1 MDLCRCDAPEVM
13 ESSRCCGSVPGR
25 YLVIVAKGCAGVP
38 IGMFAG
44 LKCSGEDMRID
55 EWLRTGRRA
64 RRSAPAGSVARSV
77 GRTLAVAAMSAAVVL
92 LSAASGQAQQAGPF
106 DNLNGS
112 WSGSGVVSLREGA
125 KERVRCKSNYVVKS
139 GGYNV
144 QLDLICAS
152 DAYKFD
158 MSSNIVMQGE
168 TLLGYWNESTHRVA
182 GKIVGRANGGQ
193 IEVRAEGD
201 TFTALLSVNTHGD
214 KQSLVMSSPGS
225 KVESVTIALNR
236 SK

>member
-1 MDLCRCDAPEVM
+1 
-13 ESSRCCGSVPGR
+13 
-25 YLVIVAKGCAGVP
+25 
-38 IGMFAG
+38 MFAG
-44 LKCSGEDMRID
+44 LNKRSGEDMRID

-64 RRSAPAGSVARSV
+64 RGSAPAGSVAQSV
-77 GRTLAVAAMSAAVVL
+77 GRTLAVAAMSAAVLL

>member
-1 MDLCRCDAPEVM
+1 MEVWTPALCATGKALLGM
-13 ESSRCCGSVPGR
+13 
-25 YLVIVAKGCAGVP
+25 P
-38 IGMFAG
+38 IGMSTEH
-44 LKCSGEDMRID
+44 KRSGEVMRID
-55 EWLRTGRRA
+55 GWLRLPRACGALRSVVSVCSRRRA
-64 RRSAPAGSVARSV
+64 LATAVLATSA
-77 GRTLAVAAMSAAVVL
+77 LLVAAS
-92 LSAASGQAQQAGPF
+92 SEAQQAGPF
-106 DNLNGS
+106 DSMAGT
-112 WSGSGVVSLREGA
+112 WSGNGIVNLREGA

-144 QLDLICAS
+144 QLDLVCAS

-158 MSSNIVMQGE
+158 MSSNIVMQGD
-168 TLLGYWNESTHRVA
+168 TLVGIWNESTHRVA
-182 GKIVGRANGGQ
+182 GKIVGQANGGQ

-201 TFTALLSVNTHGD
+201 TFTAMLSVTTHGD

>member
-1 MDLCRCDAPEVM
+1 MP
-13 ESSRCCGSVPGR
+13 
-25 YLVIVAKGCAGVP
+25 
-38 IGMFAG
+38 AG
-44 LKCSGEDMRID
+44 LKCSGEYMRID
-55 EWLRTGRRA
+55 EWLRFMRRA
-64 RRSAPAGSVARSV
+64 RGSAPVGPKARSRRHNV
-77 GRTLAVAAMSAAVVL
+77 TRSLAMAAMSASMLL
-92 LSAASGQAQQAGPF
+92 LSAAAGEAQQAAAAAGPF
-106 DNLNGS
+106 DNLSGS

-158 MSSNIVMQGE
+158 MSSNIVMQGD

-182 GKIVGRANGGQ
+182 GRIVGRANGGQ

-225 KVESVTIALNR
+225 KVETVTIALNR

>member
-1 MDLCRCDAPEVM
+1 
-13 ESSRCCGSVPGR
+13 
-25 YLVIVAKGCAGVP
+25 
-38 IGMFAG
+38 
-44 LKCSGEDMRID
+44 MRID
-55 EWLRTGRRA
+55 RWF
-64 RRSAPAGSVARSV
+64 RRS
-77 GRTLAVAAMSAAVVL
+77 LAMAVMTGTAL
-92 LSAASGQAQQAGPF
+92 LLCAASGGAQQVAAAGPF
-106 DNLNGS
+106 DNLNGT
-112 WSGSGVVSLREGA
+112 WSGGGTVSLREGG

-139 GGYNV
+139 GGFSV

-158 MSSNIVMQGE
+158 MSSNITIQGE
-168 TLLGYWNESTHRVA
+168 QLVGYWNESTHRVA
-182 GKIVGRANGGQ
+182 GRIVGRANGGQ

-225 KVESVTIALNR
+225 KVEQVTLALNR

>member
-1 MDLCRCDAPEVM
+1 MW
-13 ESSRCCGSVPGR
+13 
-25 YLVIVAKGCAGVP
+25 
-38 IGMFAG
+38 
-44 LKCSGEDMRID
+44 ID
-55 EWLRTGRRA
+55 CWLRLMRHGRGLLA
-64 RRSAPAGSVARSV
+64 VGPVGPVAPARSNRR
-77 GRTLAVAAMSAAVVL
+77 GRTLAVATTAGLAL
-92 LSAASGQAQQAGPF
+92 LLTVASGRAQQAAAGPF
-106 DNLNGS
+106 DGLAGS
-112 WSGSGVVSLREGA
+112 WTGSGVVSLKEGS
-125 KERVRCKSNYVVKS
+125 KERVRCKSNYVVKP
-139 GGYNV
+139 GGLNV

-158 MSSNIVMQGE
+158 MSSNIVMQGD

-201 TFTALLSVNTHGD
+201 TFTALLSVTTHGD
-214 KQSLVMSSPGS
+214 KQSLVMQSPGS

>member
-1 MDLCRCDAPEVM
+1 
-13 ESSRCCGSVPGR
+13 
-25 YLVIVAKGCAGVP
+25 
-38 IGMFAG
+38 
-44 LKCSGEDMRID
+44 
-55 EWLRTGRRA
+55 
-64 RRSAPAGSVARSV
+64 
-77 GRTLAVAAMSAAVVL
+77 MSAAVIL
-92 LSAASGQAQQAGPF
+92 LSAASGQAQQAAAAGPF

-112 WSGSGVVSLREGA
+112 WSGSGIVNLREGA

-139 GGYNV
+139 GGFNV

-168 TLLGYWNESTHRVA
+168 TLVGYWNESTHRVA